1 MAKRG
6 RGIPIVLI
14 IILIFLISGSL
25 VIGFNIGGIRDIVFS
40 IIGKDIAKD
49 IVGGLQDQDPYQDE
63 KEFINT
69 EKAKLLALRTDLE
82 NYRAQ
87 LQDKENELQE
97 KETLLLE
104 KEREIE
110 RLSERLSVQYEDLT
124 ELTKIYEKMDG
135 EEAAA
140 ILSQIEDTHQVI
152 LIIKNL
158 RKEKSAEILGL
169 MDAKIA
175 ADILSEMY

>member
-14 IILIFLISGSL
+14 IILIFLISCSL

-49 IVGGLQDQDPYQDE
+49 IVGGLQDQDPYQAE

-104 KEREIE
+104 KER
-110 RLSERLSVQYEDLT
+110 
-124 ELTKIYEKMDG
+124 
-135 EEAAA
+135 
-140 ILSQIEDTHQVI
+140 
-152 LIIKNL
+152 
-158 RKEKSAEILGL
+158 KSK
-169 MDAKIA
+169 D
-175 ADILSEMY
+175 